1 MNQQTKKPRLTRIF
15 DFLHRTTV
23 LVLVLGTIVGT
34 GVLVNLMHQTYKN
47 REAQRAR
54 IREYHETKKKKL
66 VDMKYTNP
74 NSPTENTAT
83 PTEKK

>member
-1 MNQQTKKPRLTRIF
+1 MYFSQEISN
-15 DFLHRTTV
+15 H
-23 LVLVLGTIVGT
+23 
-34 GVLVNLMHQTYKN
+34 HQKM
-47 REAQRAR
+47 QR